1 VRSKTKTR
9 ALENQLDHIRY
20 DATFAET
27 EMSQCITE
35 VRRLDPE
42 FNLHLWL
49 DEMKDDTIPHV
60 IQSYLRMDDESLLEH
75 LSEGAMAQVSVFLSP
90 FIHHFNNTHTH
101 THLLHRFLLQS
112 KSEEMR

>member
-1 VRSKTKTR
+1 
-9 ALENQLDHIRY
+9 
-20 DATFAET
+20 
-27 EMSQCITE
+27 MSQCITE

-75 LSEGAMAQVSVFLSP
+75 LSEGAMAQVSVFP
-90 FIHHFNNTHTH
+90 FSFISVFSFHSSYQQQHTHTH
-101 THLLHRFLLQS
+101 THTHHTGFCCNQS
-112 KSEEMR
+112 QKR